1 MANSNGLCAL
11 ETIIAIEL
19 DVFLG
24 QKEQDC
30 VKPENEEWESVTPRH
45 KSKPKLKPWDAE
57 KLRAFERFYW
67 FYSIHLQIYFFQIVQ
82 KTNVAF
88 KFFLTKFE
96 IHTFKLQ

>member
-45 KSKPKLKPWDAE
+45 KSKPKLKP
-57 KLRAFERFYW
+57 
-67 FYSIHLQIYFFQIVQ
+67 
-82 KTNVAF
+82 
-88 KFFLTKFE
+88 
-96 IHTFKLQ
+96 